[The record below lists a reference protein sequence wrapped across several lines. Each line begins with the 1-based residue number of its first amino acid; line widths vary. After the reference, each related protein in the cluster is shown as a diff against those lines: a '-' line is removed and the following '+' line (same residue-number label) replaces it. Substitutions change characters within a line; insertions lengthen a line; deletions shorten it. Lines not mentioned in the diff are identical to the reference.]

1 MPNLL
6 VKDVMTVQVPTLH
19 PGDDLA
25 TLHDMM
31 EIEHVRYV
39 PIVDRGGQLVGL
51 VTHVDLLRAALAAR
65 EDFRLSVQQ
74 DLLGSTKIAEIM
86 TTALEVVEPQRDLE
100 EAARLMIENGYGCL
114 PVVDANRLV
123 GILTEADFLR
133 HVAGQGSAP
142 AHP

>member
-1 MPNLL
+1 MPKLL

-39 PIVDRGGQLVGL
+39 PILDRGERLVGL
-51 VTHVDLLRAALAAR
+51 VTHIDLLRAALAAR

-86 TTALEVVEPQRDLE
+86 TTALEVVEPQRDLG

-114 PVVDANRLV
+114 PVVESDRLV
-123 GILTEADFLR
+123 GILTEADFVH
-133 HVAGQGSAP
+133 HVAGQAP
-142 AHP
+142 RPTRP